1 MRVSFRPLCGLI
13 SQPKWL
19 LIRYCPITLELMQDP
34 VLAKDGH
41 TYERDAIESW
51 FAEANAA
58 RRSATSPKTGDPIGQ
73 QLVPTHGF
81 KALIEEMKAET
92 KARQKTI
99 EPALAEVLESVDVR
113 EYSSAFLDEGY
124 DTLADVRHLSVEE
137 LITEIGMKR
146 GHARRLVK
154 HFASPGT
161 AQSGSPMA
169 TQGVEGRL

>member
-1 MRVSFRPLCGLI
+1 
-13 SQPKWL
+13 
-19 LIRYCPITLELMQDP
+19 
-34 VLAKDGH
+34 
-41 TYERDAIESW
+41 
-51 FAEANAA
+51 
-58 RRSATSPKTGDPIGQ
+58 
-73 QLVPTHGF
+73 
-81 KALIEEMKAET
+81 
-92 KARQKTI
+92 
-99 EPALAEVLESVDVR
+99 VDVR

-146 GHARRLVK
+146 GHARRLAK